1 MFSQQSKLIIWFD
14 KSLNL
19 ENKCS
24 MHVESALLIVL
35 QQEIG
40 IGRLSQRRLLYL
52 CSCVTFWAQ
61 VVHPYSL
68 LPLQQKRAQNSE
80 PNRKY
85 IKHHIM
91 LGEKRCETKFNLSAT
106 ICGHYSTNRIES
118 EVGVLRGGCHMMP

>member
-1 MFSQQSKLIIWFD
+1 
-14 KSLNL
+14 
-19 ENKCS
+19 

-85 IKHHIM
+85 IKHHVM
-91 LGEKRCETKFNLSAT
+91 LGKKGVKLSSICLQQFVDT
-106 ICGHYSTNRIES
+106 IQQIE
-118 EVGVLRGGCHMMP
+118 

>member
-1 MFSQQSKLIIWFD
+1 MLPQSKDKLIIWFD

-68 LPLQQKRAQNSE
+68 LPLQQTVWHKRGH
-80 PNRKY
+80 K
-85 IKHHIM
+85 
-91 LGEKRCETKFNLSAT
+91 TLSQT
-106 ICGHYSTNRIES
+106 ENTLNT
-118 EVGVLRGGCHMMP
+118 M